1 MRWLP
6 ISGEEIYKGHIMK
19 FKIIFVLMIAVAIL
33 LAGGSEKDL
42 VGNLAPGMAYAQ
54 VKQLDEETEKARE
67 EEQKGEKIFSKL
79 EEEKEKEKEKEKI
92 RLPGQMPAV
101 SPETFRMIE
110 TIENK
115 NRELKKREEELR
127 IKQTRLEALE
137 AKVRK
142 DLDKIE
148 KSISESKEQM
158 GIQDERT
165 KKNVEA
171 LIKVYSSMKPEEA
184 ANLVEAIDEG
194 LALQIIS
201 GMKSKIAGQVLS
213 NLDVKVA
220 KRISENLAGKRDKPS
235 EKTNSPGN

>member
-1 MRWLP
+1 
-6 ISGEEIYKGHIMK
+6 MK
-19 FKIIFVLMIAVAIL
+19 FKIIFVFMIAVAIL
-33 LAGGSEKDL
+33 LTGGSEKDL

-67 EEQKGEKIFSKL
+67 EEQKGEKIFFKS
-79 EEEKEKEKEKEKI
+79 EEEKEKEKEKI

-115 NRELKKREEELR
+115 NRELKKREEALR
-127 IKQTRLEALE
+127 LKEVRLEALE

>member
-1 MRWLP
+1 M
-6 ISGEEIYKGHIMK
+6 
-19 FKIIFVLMIAVAIL
+19 V
-33 LAGGSEKDL
+33 
-42 VGNLAPGMAYAQ
+42 YAQ
-54 VKQLDEETEKARE
+54 VKQIDEETEKVRE
-67 EEQKGEKIFSKL
+67 EKKTFPL
-79 EEEKEKEKEKEKI
+79 EPQQEEVKEKEKI
-92 RLPGQMPAV
+92 QLPGQMPAV
-101 SPETFRMIE
+101 SPETFSETFRMIE

-148 KSISESKEQM
+148 KNISESKKQM
-158 GIQDERT
+158 GIQDEKT
-165 KKNVEA
+165 KENVEA
-171 LIKVYSSMKPEEA
+171 LIKVYSSMKPEDA

-235 EKTNSPGN
+235 EKSSSPGN

>member
-6 ISGEEIYKGHIMK
+6 IFGEEIYKGHIMK
-19 FKIIFVLMIAVAIL
+19 FKIIFVFMIAVAIL
-33 LAGGSEKDL
+33 LTGGSEKDL

-67 EEQKGEKIFSKL
+67 EEQKGEKIFFKS
-79 EEEKEKEKEKEKI
+79 EEEKEKEKEKI

>member
-19 FKIIFVLMIAVAIL
+19 FKIIFVFMIAVAIL
-33 LAGGSEKDL
+33 LTGGSEKDL

-67 EEQKGEKIFSKL
+67 EEQKGEKIFFKL
-79 EEEKEKEKEKEKI
+79 EEEKEKEKEKI

-127 IKQTRLEALE
+127 IKQTRLEAVE

>member
-19 FKIIFVLMIAVAIL
+19 FKIIFVFMIAVAIL
-33 LAGGSEKDL
+33 LTGGSEKDL

-67 EEQKGEKIFSKL
+67 EEQKGEKIFFKS
-79 EEEKEKEKEKEKI
+79 EEEKEKEKEKI

-115 NRELKKREEELR
+115 NRELKKREEALR
-127 IKQTRLEALE
+127 LKEVRLEALE

-235 EKTNSPGN
+235 EKTNGN

>member
-1 MRWLP
+1 
-6 ISGEEIYKGHIMK
+6 MK
-19 FKIIFVLMIAVAIL
+19 FKIMFVFMIAVAFL
-33 LAGGSEKDL
+33 LAGRSDKYL
-42 VGNLAPGMAYAQ
+42 AGNLESGMAYAQ
-54 VKQLDEETEKARE
+54 VKQIDEETEKVRE
-67 EEQKGEKIFSKL
+67 EKKIFPL
-79 EEEKEKEKEKEKI
+79 EPQKEEVQEKEKI
-92 RLPGQMPAV
+92 QLPGQMPAV

>member
-1 MRWLP
+1 
-6 ISGEEIYKGHIMK
+6 MK
-19 FKIIFVLMIAVAIL
+19 FKIIFVFMIAAAIL

-67 EEQKGEKIFSKL
+67 EEQKGEKIFFKS
-79 EEEKEKEKEKEKI
+79 EEEKEKEKEKI

>member
-1 MRWLP
+1 
-6 ISGEEIYKGHIMK
+6 MK

-42 VGNLAPGMAYAQ
+42 VGNLAPGIAYAQ

-79 EEEKEKEKEKEKI
+79 EEEKEKEKEKI

-158 GIQDERT
+158 GIQDERA

>member
-1 MRWLP
+1 MRWLL
-6 ISGEEIYKGHIMK
+6 ISGEAIYKGHIMK

-158 GIQDERT
+158 GIQDERA

>member
-6 ISGEEIYKGHIMK
+6 ISGEAIYKGHIMK

-79 EEEKEKEKEKEKI
+79 EEEKEKEKEKI

-142 DLDKIE
+142 DLNKIE
-148 KSISESKEQM
+148 KSIFESKEQM
-158 GIQDERT
+158 GIQDE
-165 KKNVEA
+165 KNKENVEA

>member
-19 FKIIFVLMIAVAIL
+19 FKIIFVFMIAVAIL
-33 LAGGSEKDL
+33 LTGGSEKDL

-67 EEQKGEKIFSKL
+67 EEQKGEKIFFKS
-79 EEEKEKEKEKEKI
+79 EEEKEKEKEKI

-148 KSISESKEQM
+148 KSIFESKEQM
-158 GIQDERT
+158 GIQDEKT
-165 KKNVEA
+165 KENVEA

-235 EKTNSPGN
+235 EKTNGN

>member
-19 FKIIFVLMIAVAIL
+19 FKIIFVFMIAVAIL

-137 AKVRK
+137 AKIRK

>member
-6 ISGEEIYKGHIMK
+6 ISGEAIYKGHIMK
-19 FKIIFVLMIAVAIL
+19 FKIIFVFMIAVAIL

-79 EEEKEKEKEKEKI
+79 EEEKEKEKEKI

-158 GIQDERT
+158 GIQDERA

>member
-1 MRWLP
+1 
-6 ISGEEIYKGHIMK
+6 MK
-19 FKIIFVLMIAVAIL
+19 FKIMFVFMIAVAFL
-33 LAGGSEKDL
+33 LTGSSDKYLAG
-42 VGNLAPGMAYAQ
+42 NLESGMAYAQ
-54 VKQLDEETEKARE
+54 VKQIDEETEKVR
-67 EEQKGEKIFSKL
+67 
-79 EEEKEKEKEKEKI
+79 EEKEIFPLEPQKEEVKEKEKI
-92 RLPGQMPAV
+92 QLPGQMPAV

-158 GIQDERT
+158 GIQDERA

>member
-1 MRWLP
+1 
-6 ISGEEIYKGHIMK
+6 
-19 FKIIFVLMIAVAIL
+19 
-33 LAGGSEKDL
+33 
-42 VGNLAPGMAYAQ
+42 
-54 VKQLDEETEKARE
+54 
-67 EEQKGEKIFSKL
+67 
-79 EEEKEKEKEKEKI
+79 
-92 RLPGQMPAV
+92 MPAV

>member
-1 MRWLP
+1 
-6 ISGEEIYKGHIMK
+6 MK
-19 FKIIFVLMIAVAIL
+19 FKIMFVFMIAVAFL
-33 LAGGSEKDL
+33 LAGRSDKYL
-42 VGNLAPGMAYAQ
+42 AGNLESGMAYAQ
-54 VKQLDEETEKARE
+54 VKQIDEETEKVRE
-67 EEQKGEKIFSKL
+67 EKKISPLEPQK
-79 EEEKEKEKEKEKI
+79 EEVQEKEKI
-92 RLPGQMPAV
+92 QLPGQMPAV

>member
-19 FKIIFVLMIAVAIL
+19 FKIIFVLMIAVVII

-67 EEQKGEKIFSKL
+67 EEQKGEKIFFKS
-79 EEEKEKEKEKEKI
+79 EEEKKNEKEKI

-148 KSISESKEQM
+148 KNISESKKQM
-158 GIQDERT
+158 GIQDEKT
-165 KKNVEA
+165 KENVEA
-171 LIKVYSSMKPEEA
+171 LIKVYSSMKPEDA

>member
-19 FKIIFVLMIAVAIL
+19 FKIMFVFMIAVAFL
-33 LAGGSEKDL
+33 LAGRSEKDL

-158 GIQDERT
+158 GIQDERA

>member
-1 MRWLP
+1 
-6 ISGEEIYKGHIMK
+6 MK
-19 FKIIFVLMIAVAIL
+19 FKIMFVFMIAVAFL
-33 LAGGSEKDL
+33 LTGSSDKYLAG
-42 VGNLAPGMAYAQ
+42 NLESGMAYAQ
-54 VKQLDEETEKARE
+54 VKQIDEETEKVRE
-67 EEQKGEKIFSKL
+67 EKKISPLEPQK
-79 EEEKEKEKEKEKI
+79 EEVQEKEKI
-92 RLPGQMPAV
+92 QLPGQMPAV

-148 KSISESKEQM
+148 KNISESIKQM
-158 GIQDERT
+158 GIQDEKT
-165 KKNVEA
+165 KENVEA
-171 LIKVYSSMKPEEA
+171 LIKVYSSMKPEDA

-235 EKTNSPGN
+235 EKSSSAGN

>member
-1 MRWLP
+1 
-6 ISGEEIYKGHIMK
+6 
-19 FKIIFVLMIAVAIL
+19 MIAVAFL
-33 LAGGSEKDL
+33 LAGSSDKYL
-42 VGNLAPGMAYAQ
+42 AGNLESGMAYAQ
-54 VKQLDEETEKARE
+54 VKQIDEETEKVRE
-67 EEQKGEKIFSKL
+67 KKKILPLEPQKEEVQ
-79 EEEKEKEKEKEKI
+79 EKEKI
-92 RLPGQMPAV
+92 QLPGQMPAV
-101 SPETFRMIE
+101 SPEAFSETFRMIE

-148 KSISESKEQM
+148 KNISESKKQM
-158 GIQDERT
+158 GIQDEKT
-165 KKNVEA
+165 KENVEA
-171 LIKVYSSMKPEEA
+171 LIKVYSNMKPEEA
-184 ANLVEAIDEG
+184 ANLVGAIDEG

-220 KRISENLAGKRDKPS
+220 KRIRENLAGKRDKPS